1 MRHYTSSRVANG
13 LAART
18 TRKPNVTVFEA
29 IYENGVLRP
38 ALPVVGLSEG
48 ERVWVTMD
56 EGDHLAAIKAG
67 IDDMAAGREVAFE
80 DVDARIRA
88 KLGLPRRS

>member
-1 MRHYTSSRVANG
+1 MSQ
-13 LAART
+13 
-18 TRKPNVTVFEA
+18 VFEA

-38 ALPVVGLSEG
+38 AQPVVGLSEG
-48 ERVWVTMD
+48 QRVWVTMN
-56 EGDHLAAIKAG
+56 EGEHLAAIQAG
-67 IDDMAAGREVAFE
+67 IDDMQAGRVVPFE